1 MPLLLILLI
10 IPIIIIYVFFKAL
23 AGIIDESRHRAPR
36 GGHQRAAQRLRRN
49 QEVRHFSGTTFD
61 RYGEIVDE
69 QRTPGFNRHGEIE
82 Q

>member
-23 AGIIDESRHRAPR
+23 AGIIDESRHSAPR
-36 GGHQRAAQRLRRN
+36 GGNQRAAQRLRRN
-49 QEVRHFSGTTFD
+49 QEMRHLSGSVFD
-61 RYGEIVDE
+61 EYGEIVDE
-69 QRTPGFNRHGEIE
+69 QRTSGFNQHGEIE